1 MGSVRLGEL
10 SDNGTKGHRMTLY
23 PRRSGRS
30 TDTDT
35 TARAMAH
42 RILDRL
48 KAGEHVK
55 PALVD
60 WALRITGDLSD

>member
-1 MGSVRLGEL
+1 
-10 SDNGTKGHRMTLY
+10 MTLY

-35 TARAMAH
+35 TSRAMAH

-48 KAGEHVK
+48 KAGEYVK
-55 PALVD
+55 TSLVD
-60 WALRITGDLSD
+60 WALRTTGDLTNENDHR

>member
-1 MGSVRLGEL
+1 
-10 SDNGTKGHRMTLY
+10 MTLY

-35 TARAMAH
+35 AARAMAH

-48 KAGEHVK
+48 KAGEYVK
-55 PALVD
+55 AALVD
-60 WALRITGDLSD
+60 WALRMTGDLSD

>member
-1 MGSVRLGEL
+1 
-10 SDNGTKGHRMTLY
+10 
-23 PRRSGRS
+23 
-30 TDTDT
+30 
-35 TARAMAH
+35 MAH

>member
-1 MGSVRLGEL
+1 M
-10 SDNGTKGHRMTLY
+10 NLY

-35 TARAMAH
+35 AARAMAH

-48 KAGEHVK
+48 KAGEYVK
-55 PALVD
+55 QALVD
-60 WALRITGDLSD
+60 WALRMTGDMTD